1 VARTRNR
8 VQTVWA
14 QRRSIMERIDDLER
28 DGLRILQNP
37 DKFCFGIDAVLLSD
51 FAKVKPGET
60 MVDIGT
66 GTGVIPILLTSK
78 CPGAKVYYGLEIQE
92 YMADMAGRSV
102 EMNGLTDQVKIICG
116 DVKNVADIFGYESAN
131 VVTCN
136 PPYMNDAKGLINP
149 NESLAIARHE
159 ILCTL
164 DDIVAGA
171 SLMLKTGG
179 RFYMI
184 HRPHRL
190 VEIFECMRAH
200 KLEPK
205 RMQMV
210 YPHAG
215 DNANMVLIEAHK
227 NEGAFLK
234 VESPIIIYK

>member
-1 VARTRNR
+1 
-8 VQTVWA
+8 
-14 QRRSIMERIDDLER
+14 MERIDDLER
-28 DGLRILQNP
+28 DGLKILQNP

-51 FAKVKPGET
+51 FARVRPGET
-60 MVDIGT
+60 MIDFGT

-78 CPGAKVYYGLEIQE
+78 CPGAGIYYGLEIQE
-92 YMADMAGRSV
+92 DMADMARRSV
-102 EMNGLTDQVKIICG
+102 AMNGLGSQVRIICG
-116 DVKNVADIFGYESAN
+116 DVKNAAGIFGYESAN

-136 PPYMNDAKGLINP
+136 PPYMNDAKGLINS

-164 DDIVAGA
+164 DDIAAGA
-171 SLMLKTGG
+171 GQTLRTGG

-190 VEIFECMRAH
+190 AEIFECLRSH
-200 KLEPK
+200 RLEPK

-210 YPHAG
+210 HPRPG
-215 DNANMVLIEAHK
+215 DNASMVLIEAHK

-234 VESPIIIYK
+234 VEKPIIIYQ

>member
-1 VARTRNR
+1 M
-8 VQTVWA
+8 
-14 QRRSIMERIDDLER
+14 MERIDDLER
-28 DGLRILQNP
+28 DGLKILQNP
-37 DKFCFGIDAVLLSD
+37 DKFCFGVDAVLLSD
-51 FAKVKPGET
+51 FANVKPGET
-60 MVDIGT
+60 MVDMGT
-66 GTGVIPILLTSK
+66 GTGVIPILLSSK

-92 YMADMAGRSV
+92 DMADMAQRSV
-102 EMNGLTDQVKIICG
+102 EMNGLGDMVKIICA
-116 DVKNVADIFGYESAN
+116 DIKNVTEIFGHESMN

-136 PPYMNDAKGLINP
+136 PPYMNDAKGLINA

-164 DDIVAGA
+164 DDVVAGA
-171 SLMLKTGG
+171 SCLLKTGG

-190 VEIFECMRAH
+190 AEIFECMRSH
-200 KLEPK
+200 RMEPK

-210 YPHAG
+210 HPHMG

-234 VESPIIIYK
+234 VETPIIMYR